1 MVDSVIKKI
10 EEKLNEICENRR
22 LILNQII
29 ESCKDA
35 PSEKREAALAALGD
49 FGKKDDS
56 DAHIE
61 SFFKEEFPKLLEK
74 LTVFLSAG
82 DPRLHDCLWEL
93 GEATL
98 VGIKAGLL
106 EKGREDVCN
115 QLGNFVFT
123 FDDISKLD
131 DRDIQ
136 KILREIDTDYLKKA
150 LLISTEEVKEKFF
163 NNMSMRASNTLKDEL
178 KYMKNIPREKSFDA
192 RKKILNVMLRLVQCG
207 EIDLPVF
214 IDERINQPDFIGG
227 EIWNDLY

>member
-1 MVDSVIKKI
+1 MLDSVINEM

-22 LILNQII
+22 LLLNHIV
-29 ESCKDA
+29 ESCKDVPA
-35 PSEKREAALAALGD
+35 EKREAALAALGD
-49 FGKKDDS
+49 FGKKEDS
-56 DAHIE
+56 DAQIE

-74 LTVFLSAG
+74 MTVFLSAG

-93 GEATL
+93 GDDSL
-98 VGIKAGLL
+98 MGIKAGLL
-106 EKGREDVCN
+106 ENGREDVCN

-131 DRDIQ
+131 DRDVQ

-163 NNMSMRASNTLKDEL
+163 SNMSMRASNTLKDEL
-178 KYMKNIPREKSFDA
+178 KYMKNIPRKESFEA
-192 RKKILNVMLRLVQCG
+192 RKKILNAMLRLVQYD
-207 EIDLPVF
+207 EIVLPAF
-214 IDERINQPDFIGG
+214 MEG